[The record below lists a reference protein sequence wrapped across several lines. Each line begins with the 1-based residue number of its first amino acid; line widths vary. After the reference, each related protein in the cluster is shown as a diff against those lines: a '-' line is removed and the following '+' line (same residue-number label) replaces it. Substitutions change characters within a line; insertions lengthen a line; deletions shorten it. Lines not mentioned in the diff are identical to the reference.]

1 MARAGAVWVDVLP
14 NMSRFS
20 RELDRQIS
28 EPIVTASRR
37 AGEDG
42 GEAASGGLRN
52 KIKVGALAAGVAAGA
67 ALTAGLAQA
76 MEGEKATA
84 KLKAQLALTGPEAKK
99 AGRVAGDLYAGAVTD
114 SVEAGA
120 EAVRAVMG
128 AGLVDSKASTAEIKK
143 IATSASDLATVF
155 DQDLTMAAKA
165 AGSMLKNGL
174 VKDGTQAF
182 DVLTV
187 GFQKL
192 GPKAEDLAETFNEYS
207 PFLRQVGL
215 DAKTALGIM
224 NQGIDAGA
232 WDTDKIGDAIKEF
245 TIRGTEGSTA
255 VNDAFKDL
263 GLSST
268 RVAADIAAGGPRARK
283 AFDDVLDALREMPKS
298 AKRAQAVSALFGGPG
313 EDLGP
318 ALFALD
324 VDKASK
330 SLGNLAGASKKS
342 GDALRDNTATEI
354 EQFKRGAMQGLANV
368 LATQVIPAIRDVAP
382 AVRGA
387 LAPVVALWR
396 WLTADP
402 ARLRAAAVALLAVG
416 GAIAT
421 FKVAGAV
428 AGGVR
433 SLWSG
438 LSAAGRFAMTAG
450 RNIRF
455 AAFAARY
462 YTVIGAQSAKQAVRT
477 GASWAASAAR
487 SGAGWSRSAGRA
499 TVSFARTTAS
509 AVANAGRTAA
519 TWTASAVRSGMGWA
533 AARARAV
540 GSFAA
545 TAASATVNAGRTA
558 AVWVA
563 AQVRAAVATTRATLA
578 LARQRLVMVGTT
590 IATRAMAAGQ
600 WLLNAAMRA
609 NPVGLIITGLMLLGG
624 ALILAYKKSST
635 FRAMVQAAM
644 RGVMT
649 AIRAVGR
656 WGTWLWKNALQP
668 AFRGIGAVISWWW
681 KNVVQRYF
689 ALVRGAF
696 RTVGAI
702 GKWLW
707 KNAIQPAF
715 RGIGAII
722 RGAYSG
728 VIKPVLDK
736 GRAAIRAFGRSFE
749 TAKEA
754 AGKAFAKLRSITK
767 RPVQFIVDVVYNNGI
782 RSIWNKVAGLVGLSK
797 LKAVKFADGGRTRGG
812 VPGKD
817 SIPALMMADEY
828 VVKRSS
834 ARSVGFGTLDYIN
847 RTGQLPPQPVQ
858 RFADGGWVGSVG
870 GALKGGAQWVGK
882 GASKIK
888 DFAVDAVDILSDP
901 AKIWG
906 KLTAPIRKKIQSLT
920 QNPWARAAA
929 KVPTKMISS
938 LKDKVVSAAKSAF
951 DFGGGDVGG
960 SGVKRWSK
968 LVLTALK
975 MVGQPASLLPVVL
988 RRMNQESGG
997 NPKAINNWDINAKN
1011 GVASRGLMQVIPP
1024 TFAAYAG
1031 KLRKR
1036 GIWDPLANIYASMRY
1051 ALARYGSLARAYNR
1065 PGGYASG
1072 GRPRPGE
1079 VAWVGEKGPELVR
1092 FGSGNSEVF
1101 DHRTSMS
1108 MAAGVGARGF
1118 AKGTSG
1124 AKRARGQLPGDL
1136 KAWTKALSGSAS
1148 QIKSA
1153 AKELSKDLRAA
1164 GGAGKRLAKS
1174 TDATSKTLQSLA
1186 GKQAAVSK
1194 KIEQANSYIGEQKNS
1209 AKDFIAISQMGE
1221 ATTIADV
1228 IAGVQERQSTTA
1240 AFQSSIGALKKKGL
1254 NKGYLEQLIGMGPE
1268 SGLAGV
1274 LAGANKG
1281 QIAELNRLAKSGA
1294 KLATSYG
1301 RTMGDYLYDAG
1312 SQAGKGILA
1321 GLKAQEKQLQKEMA
1335 KLGAGMVKSI
1345 KRELRIK
1352 SPSRVTYNEVGVP
1365 VGAGVAEGM
1374 ASAVP
1379 QVAAQADRLQAAA
1392 VPSGAVVPVGA
1403 AVAAGQQPAQAGL
1416 QPGQPVRLIV
1426 GDREMNAY
1434 VDDRIDTGLTQVRRR
1449 SRAGVK

>member
-84 KLKAQLALTGPEAKK
+84 KLKAQLNLMGPEAKK
-99 AGRVAGDLYAGAVTD
+99 AGRVAGDLYASAVTD
-114 SVEAGA
+114 SVEEGA
-120 EAVRAVMG
+120 EAVKAVMG
-128 AGLVDSKASTAEIKK
+128 AGLVDSKASTGEIKK
-143 IATSASDLATVF
+143 ISAAASDMATLF
-155 DQDLTMAAKA
+155 GQDVTTAAKA
-165 AGSMLKNGL
+165 AGSMLRNGL
-174 VKDGTQAF
+174 AKDGMAAM
-182 DVLTV
+182 DLLTG
-187 GFQKL
+187 GFQRL
-192 GPKAEDLAETFNEYS
+192 GPKAEDLGETFDEYS
-207 PFLRQVGL
+207 PFFKQLGL
-215 DAKTALGIM
+215 DAKTALGLM
-224 NQGIDAGA
+224 NQGLKNGA
-232 WDTDKIGDAIKEF
+232 WNTDKIADAMKEF
-245 TIRGTEGSTA
+245 SLRATSGDKPVQDMLKQLGVNATKTEEA
-255 VNDAFKDL
+255 
-263 GLSST
+263 
-268 RVAADIAAGGPRARK
+268 IARGGPAARK
-283 AFDDVLDALREMPKS
+283 AFDTVLDALRETDD
-298 AKRAQAVSALFGGPG
+298 AALRAQAVQTLFGGPG
-313 EDLGP
+313 EDLG
-318 ALFALD
+318 ASLFSLN
-324 VDKASK
+324 VDTATKG
-330 SLGNLAGASKKS
+330 LGKLSGAAKQAG
-342 GDALRDNTATEI
+342 DDMRDNTATQV

-368 LATQVIPAIRDVAP
+368 LANEVIPAIRDVAP
-382 AVRGA
+382 VVRSA
-387 LAPVVALWR
+387 LAPVGALWK
-396 WLTADP
+396 WLTAEP
-402 ARLRAAAVALLAVG
+402 GRLRAAAVALLAIG

-421 FKVAGAV
+421 FKVVSGAV
-428 AGGVR
+428 AGVR
-433 SLWSG
+433 ALSG
-438 LSAAGRFAMTAG
+438 GIASAGRFAVAAG

-487 SGAGWSRSAGRA
+487 SGAGWASSAGRA

-509 AVANAGRTAA
+509 AVANATRTAA

-635 FRAMVQAAM
+635 FRAIVQAAM

-668 AFRGIGAVISWWW
+668 AFRGIGAVVSWWW
-681 KNVVQRYF
+681 KNIVQRYF

-754 AGKAFAKLRSITK
+754 AGKAFAKLRGITK
-767 RPVQFIVDVVYNNGI
+767 KPVQFIVDIVYNNGI
-782 RSIWNKVAGLVGLSK
+782 RAVWNKVAGLVGLGK
-797 LKAVKFADGGRTRGG
+797 LKAVKFADGGRTQGG

-847 RTGQLPPQPVQ
+847 RTGQLPPQQPVQ

-929 KVPTKMISS
+929 KVPAKVISS
-938 LKDKVVSAAKSAF
+938 LKDKVVSAAKSAV

-1011 GVASRGLMQVIPP
+1011 GTPSKGLMQVIDP
-1024 TFAAYAG
+1024 TFNAYAG

-1036 GIWDPLANIYASMRY
+1036 GVWDPLANIYASMRY
-1051 ALARYGSLARAYNR
+1051 ALARYGSLAKAYNR
-1065 PGGYASG
+1065 AGGYASG
-1072 GRPRPGE
+1072 GRPRAGE
-1079 VAWVGEKGPELVR
+1079 LAWVGERGPELVR
-1092 FGSGNSEVF
+1092 FRGGEEVY
-1101 DHRTSMS
+1101 DHRTSMG

-1118 AKGTSG
+1118 ASGTS
-1124 AKRARGQLPGDL
+1124 RARGQLPGDL

-1174 TDATSKTLQSLA
+1174 TDSTSKKLQSLA
-1186 GKQAAVSK
+1186 GKRDALQK
-1194 KIEQANSYIGEQKNS
+1194 KIEQANSYIGEQKT
-1209 AKDFIAISQMGE
+1209 AARDFIAISQLGE

-1228 IAGVQERQSTTA
+1228 ISGVKEKQATA
-1240 AFQSSIGALKKKGL
+1240 KAFQDSIGALKKRGL
-1254 NKGYLEQLIGMGPE
+1254 NKTFLEQLIGMGPE

-1281 QIAELNRLAKSGA
+1281 QIAQLNQLAKSGA
-1294 KLATSYG
+1294 KLASSYG

-1312 SQAGKGILA
+1312 ARAGKGILS
-1321 GLKAQEKQLQKEMA
+1321 GLKAQEKQLQAQMN

-1345 KRELRIK
+1345 KRALRIK
-1352 SPSRVTYNEVGVP
+1352 SPSRVMRDEVGVQ
-1365 VGAGVAEGM
+1365 VGAGLAAGM

-1379 QVAAQADRLQAAA
+1379 SVVAQADRLQAAA
-1392 VPSGAVVPVGA
+1392 VPAGAVVPVGA